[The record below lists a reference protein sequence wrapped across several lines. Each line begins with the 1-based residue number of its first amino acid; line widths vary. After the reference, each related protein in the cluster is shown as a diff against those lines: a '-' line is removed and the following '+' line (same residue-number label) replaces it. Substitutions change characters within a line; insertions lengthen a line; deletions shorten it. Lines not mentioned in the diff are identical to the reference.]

1 MIFWFSVGASLAL
14 FLIINFTFLIF
25 KTTYNNRIYPG
36 VIINGVNFGGKSET
50 QVKDY
55 FDKRNNSIQD
65 TLFTLKSDYGL
76 ATISAKAINF
86 GYDSKLL
93 SYQAFSV
100 GRSSNSLSN
109 LSLIAQSYLNG
120 VYLQPSYT
128 YSETKLTE
136 LISPLVAQ
144 LEKKPVDALFKFE
157 NGRVTSFRPATDGQT
172 IDFKEL
178 SSLISLKIAPVVLS
192 GSPQKIVINIPIKII
207 APEITNE
214 KVNDMGIKEPIGEG
228 TSLFQHSIPGRIF
241 NVTLAATRLNGVL
254 IAPNEI
260 FSFNKA
266 LGDISAFTGYQQAY
280 VIQNGKT
287 VLGDG
292 GGVCQVSTT
301 FYRAALNSGLPIIER
316 TAHAYRVGYY
326 EQDSGPGIDAT
337 IYSPNVDL
345 KFKNDTGHYILIQT
359 AIDPT
364 ILKLTVTFYGTK
376 DGRVTTVTNP
386 VILSQTAPP
395 PALYQDDPTLP
406 KGEIKQVDFAAWG
419 ANVYFTRTVV
429 RNGQTLI
436 SEKISSNFRAW
447 QDIFL
452 KGTKE

>member
-1 MIFWFSVGASLAL
+1 
-14 FLIINFTFLIF
+14 
-25 KTTYNNRIYPG
+25 
-36 VIINGVNFGGKSET
+36 
-50 QVKDY
+50 
-55 FDKRNNSIQD
+55 
-65 TLFTLKSDYGL
+65 YGL

-109 LSLIAQSYLNG
+109 LSLIAQTYLNG

-128 YSETKLTE
+128 YSETKLRE
-136 LISPLVAQ
+136 LISPLVIQ
-144 LEKKPVDALFKFE
+144 LEKKPVNAQFKFE

-178 SSLISLKIAPVVLS
+178 SNRISLKIAPIVLS
-192 GSPQKIVINIPIKII
+192 GKPQEIIINVPIKII
-207 APEITNE
+207 PPEVTNE
-214 KVNDMGIKEPIGEG
+214 KVNNMGIKEQIGEG
-228 TSLFQHSIPGRIF
+228 TSLFQHSIPRRIF
-241 NVTLAATRLNGVL
+241 NVTLASARLNGIL

-266 LGDISAFTGYQQAY
+266 LGDVSAFTGYQQAY
-280 VIQNGKT
+280 VIQNGRT

-301 FYRAALNSGLPIIER
+301 FYRAALNSGLPIVER

-326 EQDSGPGIDAT
+326 EQDSGPGIDST
-337 IYSPNVDL
+337 VYSPSVDL
-345 KFKNDTGHYILIQT
+345 KFKNDTGHYILVQT

-364 ILKLTVTFYGTK
+364 VLRLTVTFYGTS
-376 DGRVTTVTNP
+376 DGRVATVTTP
-386 VILSQTAPP
+386 VIVSQTPPP
-395 PALYQDDPTLP
+395 PAIYQDDPTLP
-406 KGEIKQVDFAAWG
+406 KGEVRQVDFAAWG